1 MAQKRDYYEVLG
13 VPKHATTEDI
23 KTAYR
28 RLAKKYH
35 PDMNKD
41 DPKGAEEKFKE
52 LSEAYEVLAD
62 QDKRATYDQ
71 FGFAGVQG
79 NFSPGGF
86 TWRDFTHFGDIDDLF
101 GGGIFQDFFGRGG
114 GSLFDFFFD
123 RRQPRG
129 PGRGADLRYD
139 LEVSFEEAAFG
150 AKKEVEFDHEEDCP
164 GCGGTG
170 AEAGTALRTCP
181 ECGGRGQKRDVQTR
195 GFSQFVRIEPCRRC
209 GGSGKIVERQCQQC
223 RGAGVVRRPRKISVN
238 VPGGIDEGSRL
249 RVAGQ
254 GERGRMGGPPGD
266 LYVVVHVRPHRI
278 FQRDG
283 PEIYMEAPVSYALLV
298 LGGELEVPTLKGT
311 AAIKIPA
318 GTENGTIFRL
328 RGKGLPDLDRGGVGD
343 QHVKVNV
350 DIPKRV
356 SGRERELIEE
366 LRSVQGGK
374 ASEAGGKK
382 SFFDRWSQ
390 GR

>member
-1 MAQKRDYYEVLG
+1 M
-13 VPKHATTEDI
+13 
-23 KTAYR
+23 
-28 RLAKKYH
+28 
-35 PDMNKD
+35 
-41 DPKGAEEKFKE
+41 
-52 LSEAYEVLAD
+52 
-62 QDKRATYDQ
+62 
-71 FGFAGVQG
+71 
-79 NFSPGGF
+79 
-86 TWRDFTHFGDIDDLF
+86 
-101 GGGIFQDFFGRGG
+101 
-114 GSLFDFFFD
+114 
-123 RRQPRG
+123 
-129 PGRGADLRYD
+129 
-139 LEVSFEEAAFG
+139 
-150 AKKEVEFDHEEDCP
+150 
-164 GCGGTG
+164 
-170 AEAGTALRTCP
+170 
-181 ECGGRGQKRDVQTR
+181 
-195 GFSQFVRIEPCRRC
+195 
-209 GGSGKIVERQCQQC
+209 
-223 RGAGVVRRPRKISVN
+223 
-238 VPGGIDEGSRL
+238 
-249 RVAGQ
+249 
-254 GERGRMGGPPGD
+254 
-266 LYVVVHVRPHRI
+266 VVHVRPHRI